1 MKTTTEIAE
10 DLQLKAAAFGL
21 KKIDIE
27 NLLLSFTNAV
37 ATEMES
43 QQQWQS
49 CIDFLNVSKSVMGE
63 LEIEKKEPKKEFASK
78 DDALKSI
85 AKSRFKSL

>member
-10 DLQLKAAAFGL
+10 NLQLKAAAFGL
-21 KKIDIE
+21 QKIDIE

-37 ATEMES
+37 ATETQS

-49 CIDFLNVSKSVMGE
+49 CDDFLNVAKSVIGE
-63 LEIEKKEPKKEFASK
+63 LEIEKKELETA
-78 DDALKSI
+78 
-85 AKSRFKSL
+85 

>member
-10 DLQLKAAAFGL
+10 DLQLKASAFGL

-37 ATEMES
+37 ATEMQN
-43 QQQWQS
+43 QQQLQS
-49 CIDFLNVSKSVMGE
+49 SIDFLNVAKSVMGE
-63 LEIEKKEPKKEFASK
+63 LEIEKKEPKKEFA
-78 DDALKSI
+78 
-85 AKSRFKSL
+85 

>member
-49 CIDFLNVSKSVMGE
+49 CIDFLNVSKSVIGE
-63 LEIEKKEPKKEFASK
+63 LEIEKKELKKEFA
-78 DDALKSI
+78 
-85 AKSRFKSL
+85 

>member
-10 DLQLKAAAFGL
+10 NLQLKASAFGL

-37 ATEMES
+37 ATEM
-43 QQQWQS
+43 QNHQQWQS
-49 CIDFLNVSKSVMGE
+49 CIDFIKIAKSVIGE
-63 LEIEKKEPKKEFASK
+63 LETEKKEVKKEFA
-78 DDALKSI
+78 
-85 AKSRFKSL
+85 

>member
-10 DLQLKAAAFGL
+10 NLQLKAAAFGL
-21 KKIDIE
+21 QKIDIE

-37 ATEMES
+37 AIEMQN

-49 CIDFLNVSKSVMGE
+49 CDDFLNVAKSVIGE
-63 LEIEKKEPKKEFASK
+63 LEIEKKNSK
-78 DDALKSI
+78 RLK
-85 AKSRFKSL
+85 

>member
-10 DLQLKAAAFGL
+10 NLQLKASAFGL

-37 ATEMES
+37 ATEMQN

-49 CIDFLNVSKSVMGE
+49 CNDFLNVAKSVIGE
-63 LEIEKKEPKKEFASK
+63 LETEKKELKKELEQLENAQ
-78 DDALKSI
+78 
-85 AKSRFKSL
+85 

>member
-10 DLQLKAAAFGL
+10 NLQLKAEAFGL

-37 ATEMES
+37 ATEMQS
-43 QQQWQS
+43 HKQWQY
-49 CIDFLNVSKSVMGE
+49 CDDFLNVAKSVIGE
-63 LEIEKKEPKKEFASK
+63 LEIEKKELE
-78 DDALKSI
+78 LE
-85 AKSRFKSL
+85 L

>member
-10 DLQLKAAAFGL
+10 NLQLKASAFGL

-37 ATEMES
+37 ATEMQN

-49 CIDFLNVSKSVMGE
+49 CNDFINVAQSVIGE
-63 LEIEKKEPKKEFASK
+63 LETEKKEVEKA
-78 DDALKSI
+78 
-85 AKSRFKSL
+85 

>member
-37 ATEMES
+37 ATEMQN

-63 LEIEKKEPKKEFASK
+63 LEIEKKEPKKEFA
-78 DDALKSI
+78 
-85 AKSRFKSL
+85 

>member
-10 DLQLKAAAFGL
+10 NLQLKASAFGL

-37 ATEMES
+37 ATEM
-43 QQQWQS
+43 QNLQQWQS
-49 CIDFLNVSKSVMGE
+49 CNDFINVAQSVIGE
-63 LEIEKKEPKKEFASK
+63 LETEKKEVEKA
-78 DDALKSI
+78 
-85 AKSRFKSL
+85 

>member
-10 DLQLKAAAFGL
+10 NQQLKAAAFGL
-21 KKIDIE
+21 QKIDIE

-37 ATEMES
+37 ATEMQS

-49 CIDFLNVSKSVMGE
+49 CDDFLNVAKSVISE
-63 LEIEKKEPKKEFASK
+63 LEIEKKELETV
-78 DDALKSI
+78 
-85 AKSRFKSL
+85 

>member
-37 ATEMES
+37 ATEMQN
-43 QQQWQS
+43 QQQLQS
-49 CIDFLNVSKSVMGE
+49 SIDFLNVAKSVMGE
-63 LEIEKKEPKKEFASK
+63 LEIEKKEPKKEFA
-78 DDALKSI
+78 
-85 AKSRFKSL
+85 